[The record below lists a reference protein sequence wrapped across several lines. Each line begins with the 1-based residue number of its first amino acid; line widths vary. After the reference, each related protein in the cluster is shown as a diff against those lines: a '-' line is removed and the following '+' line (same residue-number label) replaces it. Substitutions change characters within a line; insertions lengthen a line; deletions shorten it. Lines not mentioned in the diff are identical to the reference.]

1 MTLAAPPPNRS
12 AAAPLVPASQRAM
25 HNLFRDA
32 LAGRIE
38 VVPLDVHKYHAIID
52 AGWEDKTVELLD
64 GIMVRKIRGT
74 KEDPLSIGDRHTF
87 AVDAVQDL
95 NAHVKPRGG
104 YVRTQQPVVVW
115 DASEPEPDNSIARG
129 TFRSYVGRKPA
140 AADVSCVV
148 EVADASLRFDRTRK
162 LETYARSAVPQYVI
176 LNLVDDR
183 IEVHEDPDPAA
194 ATYRRRAVAGRGD
207 TIQLLM
213 PDGGKLDVAV
223 NDLLPPPTP

>member
-12 AAAPLVPASQRAM
+12 AAPLVPPSRHAM

-38 VVPLDVHKYHAIID
+38 IVPLDVHKYHAIID

-64 GIMVRKIRGT
+64 GVMVRKIRGT

-95 NAHVKPRGG
+95 NAQVKQRGG
-104 YVRTQQPVVVW
+104 YVRSQQPVVVW

-162 LETYARSAVPQYVI
+162 LETYARSAIPQYV
-176 LNLVDDR
+176 LVNLVDDKV
-183 IEVHEDPDPAA
+183 EVREEPDPA
-194 ATYRRRAVAGRGD
+194 TGSYRRLLVASPGD
-207 TIQLLM
+207 VIGLLM
-213 PDGGKLDVAV
+213 PDGRRLDVEV
-223 NDLLPPPTP
+223 NDLLPPP